1 MADWLTALADGE
13 PARIAVAIEVPR
25 GPVVETLLE
34 RGFHVFA
41 INPKQ
46 LDRFRDRHSPAGAK
60 DDRRD
65 GFVLADSLRTD
76 RPAFRQV
83 HVDDP
88 LLIQLRELSRAEEE
102 LQTELRRLSNRL
114 WEQLQRFYPPGAPAQ
129 SGGRRAVDLGAAP
142 ARPDPGCRARV
153 APRNARPPARS
164 ASHSAGDGGDG
175 AR

>member
-1 MADWLTALADGE
+1 GVVDWRTALADGGPE
-13 PARIAVAIEVPR
+13 RIAVAIEGPR

-83 HVDDP
+83 HVHAP
-88 LLIQLRELSRAEEE
+88 LPMHLLA
-102 LQTELRRLSNRL
+102 
-114 WEQLQRFYPPGAPAQ
+114 
-129 SGGRRAVDLGAAP
+129 
-142 ARPDPGCRARV
+142 
-153 APRNARPPARS
+153 
-164 ASHSAGDGGDG
+164 HSP
-175 AR
+175 

>member
-1 MADWLTALADGE
+1 MADWLTPLADGE

-65 GFVLADSLRTD
+65 GFVLGDPPRTD
-76 RPAFRQV
+76 PPALRPV
-83 HVDDP
+83 HVGDP
-88 LLIQLRELSRAEEE
+88 LLIPIRGLSRA
-102 LQTELRRLSNRL
+102 Q
-114 WEQLQRFYPPGAPAQ
+114 G
-129 SGGRRAVDLGAAP
+129 
-142 ARPDPGCRARV
+142 
-153 APRNARPPARS
+153 
-164 ASHSAGDGGDG
+164 
-175 AR
+175 

>member
-25 GPVVETLLE
+25 RRVVGTLLE

-102 LQTELRRLSNRL
+102 LRSEEHTSEL
-114 WEQLQRFYPPGAPAQ
+114 Q
-129 SGGRRAVDLGAAP
+129 
-142 ARPDPGCRARV
+142 
-153 APRNARPPARS
+153 
-164 ASHSAGDGGDG
+164 SHSDLVC
-175 AR
+175 RL